1 MAGAAGEEEQRR
13 DRRQRTPC
21 QARLPGLRG
30 TFVLLRLSQK
40 INREGAKDAKLREEK
55 NKI

>member
-55 NKI
+55 NKV